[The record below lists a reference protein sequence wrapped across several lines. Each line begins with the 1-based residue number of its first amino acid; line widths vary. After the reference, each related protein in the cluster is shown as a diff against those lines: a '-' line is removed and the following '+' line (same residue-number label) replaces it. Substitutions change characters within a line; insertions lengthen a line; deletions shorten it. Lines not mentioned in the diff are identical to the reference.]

1 MNYLRRRLADL
12 AIDVVRLFAD
22 RIQSKRLT
30 DLKYWLIQSGYGQ
43 QSTKPWESS
52 ATE

>member
-1 MNYLRRRLADL
+1 MNYLRRRLYDL

-30 DLKYWLIQSGYGQ
+30 DLKYRLIERGYGQ
-43 QSTKPWESS
+43 QSASPWDSE
-52 ATE
+52 